1 MGRAIFITLVSTQ
14 PLRVL
19 TTDWRKVS
27 TVDLA
32 ERKFRILQ
40 AIIDD
45 YIVTALPV
53 GSRTISRKYE
63 QKLSSATIRNEMS
76 DLEELGYLDSP
87 HTSAGRI
94 PSYKAYRL
102 YVDQL
107 MERSPLGQEDAEAIR
122 RHFDKR
128 MGQMGDI
135 TARVASALSSVTQYT
150 SIVMTQKG
158 SPSAQRLKLLQL
170 VPVTEHMALL
180 MLVSDSGEVRQIPM
194 QLGQHFSQD
203 DLYQVSRM
211 LTQRLAG
218 MPMGGLGQAL
228 AQMSQEFEGQ
238 RELFGGMIEA
248 TEKAGVTALQ
258 PDIVVGGRSNILN
271 YPEYSDVDKAKAL
284 LSVLETREKLL
295 GLLGTGGSGVEFS
308 VRIGPETGMPET
320 QDCSVITASYRLGD
334 GRVNTIGVIG
344 PTRMQYGKVISVL
357 DFMGKTLAQLLSE
370 KDAT

>member
-1 MGRAIFITLVSTQ
+1 M
-14 PLRVL
+14 
-19 TTDWRKVS
+19 
-27 TVDLA
+27 DLA

-45 YIVTALPV
+45 YIITALPV

-107 MERSPLGQEDAEAIR
+107 MERSPLRHEDAEAIR

-128 MGQMGDI
+128 VGQIEDV
-135 TARVASALSSVTQYT
+135 TARVAAALSSVTQYT

-158 SPSAQRLKLLQL
+158 PETAQKLKLLQL
-170 VPVTEHMALL
+170 VPVTDHMALL
-180 MLVSDSGEVRQIPM
+180 MLVSDTGEVKQIPM
-194 QLGQHFSQD
+194 HLGHAFSQD

-211 LTQRLAG
+211 LTDRLAG
-218 MPMGGLGQAL
+218 LPMDHLGQAF
-228 AQMSQEFEGQ
+228 AQISSDFEGQ
-238 RELFGGMIEA
+238 RELIGGMIEA
-248 TEKAGVTALQ
+248 TEKVGITA
-258 PDIVVGGRSNILN
+258 PPPSIVVGGRSNILN

-295 GLLGTGGSGVEFS
+295 GLIGSSGGVEFS

-320 QDCSVITASYRLGD
+320 KDCSVITASYRLND

-357 DFMGKTLAQLLSE
+357 DFMGKTLSQLLSE
-370 KDAT
+370 RDRT

>member
-1 MGRAIFITLVSTQ
+1 M
-14 PLRVL
+14 
-19 TTDWRKVS
+19 
-27 TVDLA
+27 DLA

-107 MERSPLGQEDAEAIR
+107 MERSPLGREDAEAIR

-128 MGQMGDI
+128 VGQIEDI

-150 SIVMTQKG
+150 SIVMTQKT
-158 SPSAQRLKLLQL
+158 PQTAQKLRHLQL
-170 VPVTEHMALL
+170 VPVTDHMALL
-180 MLVSDSGEVRQIPM
+180 MLVSDAGEVKQIPM
-194 QLGQHFSQD
+194 QLGHAFSQD

-211 LTQRLAG
+211 LSERLSG
-218 MPMGGLGQAL
+218 MPMSGLGQAFTEL
-228 AQMSQEFEGQ
+228 SQEFAGQ
-238 RELFGGMIEA
+238 RELLGSMVEA
-248 TEKAGVTALQ
+248 TERVGVSA
-258 PDIVVGGRSNILN
+258 PPPSIVVGGRSNILN

-295 GLLGTGGSGVEFS
+295 GLLGTNGGGVEFS

-357 DFMGKTLAQLLSE
+357 DFMGKTLSQLLSE
-370 KDAT
+370 RDKT